1 MHDNCSLTQI
11 NQWFFRQNLECM
23 CSGWKTGFSEK
34 LKIVR
39 AKTLGRRAHHP
50 WKTKICLAT
59 RGGLS
64 SPAGPWKVERNTTP
78 LPCHSNFLD
87 LSVSIETS
95 LFIARSGWSEHESV
109 HICHHGLAPWCAH
122 RPRSSRP
129 RPQDKHLRC
138 WLDMARSHCF
148 CKKIAPAQSNPCLV
162 CKKIAPAQSNPC
174 LGACVHSI
182 EEGFCVFYH
191 AAISIQWT
199 AIISTMDSN
208 CTGSS
213 CEKSMRPSD
222 EQTCGLSL

>member
-11 NQWFFRQNLECM
+11 NQCFFRQNLECM
-23 CSGWKTGFSEK
+23 CSGWKTGFSVK

-129 RPQDKHLRC
+129 RPQPFPLLLAMSELRGAKPQTPPHLSNHGHHH
-138 WLDMARSHCF
+138 WLCHGVSQ
-148 CKKIAPAQSNPCLV
+148 PEAQIHIPLGHRAKLV
-162 CKKIAPAQSNPC
+162 KVKAH
-174 LGACVHSI
+174 LY
-182 EEGFCVFYH
+182 E
-191 AAISIQWT
+191 
-199 AIISTMDSN
+199 
-208 CTGSS
+208 SS
-213 CEKSMRPSD
+213 RYFSYAHESYF
-222 EQTCGLSL
+222 